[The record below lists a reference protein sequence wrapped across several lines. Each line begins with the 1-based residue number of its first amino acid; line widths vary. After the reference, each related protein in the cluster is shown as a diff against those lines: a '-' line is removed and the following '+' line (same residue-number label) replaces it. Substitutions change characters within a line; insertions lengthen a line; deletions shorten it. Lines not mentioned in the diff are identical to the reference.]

1 MEVSYA
7 ELRTTA
13 TGAEARATTT
23 MEANDHH
30 HRTTPST
37 GAADRASNVFCLDR
51 DNQLCPN
58 PRSPARLLPP
68 GLYPNFSRQ
77 TASKIMKTRGLYH
90 RCRGMLCMTNNDQG
104 CMPPIYS
111 NMALLYKNGLI
122 ITQAFICKKKW
133 LIHFKYL
140 SLNHGVD
147 LLESIQ
153 SDPKKDSTK
162 N

>member
-1 MEVSYA
+1 MALSSTMFSPTST
-7 ELRTTA
+7 TTA
-13 TGAEARATTT
+13 PPLPLVPQIE
-23 MEANDHH
+23 HP
-30 HRTTPST
+30 TPRRSSST
-37 GAADRASNVFCLDR
+37 GKAKGSSRKAAAARFR
-51 DNQLCPN
+51 
-58 PRSPARLLPP
+58 PAIV
-68 GLYPNFSRQ
+68 
-77 TASKIMKTRGLYH
+77 IMKTRGLYH